1 MIREYNY
8 TMGFTIDG
16 IPIPD
21 PSAFSGADSAL
32 DASGERDATGL
43 LHRDLVA
50 EKNPVK
56 IEYNALDWTTMSS
69 ILRLLKGK
77 EFFTFTYPDP
87 CTQGLRTMTAYAG
100 DRDWN
105 VVFITQLNEYVGS
118 LKFSVLEQ

>member
-21 PSAFSGADSAL
+21 PSVHL
-32 DASGERDATGL
+32 RRHRVHDATGL

-77 EFFTFTYPDP
+77 EFITFTYPDP
-87 CTQGLRTMTAYAG
+87 STQGLRTMTAYTG
-100 DRDWN
+100 DREWN